1 MKYYRNKKT
10 GTVYVRMVPGHGG
23 YCTVTTMK
31 GSTFV
36 TRISNVEEIANDS
49 VVNHTELPT
58 LDVTDLAQH
67 LQKLDFKGK
76 FALASRLIPTVDLGT
91 HLIVGIL
98 AGDEVHE
105 IIFPKNAI
113 RDFTKNVE
121 NFLEVK

>member
-1 MKYYRNKKT
+1 MRYYRNKKT

-36 TRISNVEEIANDS
+36 TRISNLEEVPNDS
-49 VVNHTELPT
+49 IVNTTELEQ
-58 LDVTDLAQH
+58 LDVTQLMGH
-67 LQKLDFKGK
+67 LQKLNFEGK
-76 FALASRLIPTVDLGT
+76 FALASRLLPTVDLGT
-91 HLIVGIL
+91 HLIVAIV

-105 IIFPKNAI
+105 VIFAKNAL

-121 NFLEVK
+121 KFLEVK